1 MTMTLRSCALLALAC
16 ALAACG
22 SEKNETSVASGNSE
36 VLKGT
41 ISDDMIPYD
50 TLRSQPPAAR
60 IETDS
65 TGSSGNGSTST
76 APYGEAT
83 HAATQGESTDENAGA
98 GQASEA
104 DADSD
109 TE

>member
-22 SEKNETSVASGNSE
+22 SENNETSVASGNSE

-60 IETDS
+60 TATD
-65 TGSSGNGSTST
+65 TAGSSGSGPTSA
-76 APYGEAT
+76 APDGEAT
-83 HAATQGESTDENAGA
+83 QAATQGESADEDSGA

-104 DADSD
+104 DAASD